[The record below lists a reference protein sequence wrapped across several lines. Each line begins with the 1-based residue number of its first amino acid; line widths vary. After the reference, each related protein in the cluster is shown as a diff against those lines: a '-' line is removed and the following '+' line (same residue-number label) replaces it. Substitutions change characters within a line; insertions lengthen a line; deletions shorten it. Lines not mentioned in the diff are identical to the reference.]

1 MYICIPDAH
10 GGQRALDPLGL
21 DFQSCVQILSLL
33 LIYLF
38 ASSLYILDT
47 RPYQIH
53 YTFTTFSIPCYL
65 FHSGACMHVCVW
77 GCVFTSTSAHV
88 CMCEPRCQHQLSLYC
103 SVSFETG
110 FLVESVDIT
119 LVRVVGLW
127 AFRICWFLLLSTGV
141 LSMLLA
147 VCGLYIRAWRLN
159 SCLCSKNFTPRA
171 IFLAGFFTTTIH
183 FLIIWQPSMFI
194 MNSSSHVFLLAQFP
208 LSSTG
213 IFLSNMSPS
222 SLHVFFQSVT
232 HWI

>member
-1 MYICIPDAH
+1 MPQETRGLLPHWTVSSLHGLSQCLCLYMYICIPDAH

-77 GCVFTSTSAHV
+77 GCVFTSTSAHA

-119 LVRVVGLW
+119 LVRVAGLLVSAPQHW
-127 AFRICWFLLLSTGV
+127 GSEHSPCCVWPLHQGGPGV
-141 LSMLLA
+141 
-147 VCGLYIRAWRLN
+147 
-159 SCLCSKNFTPRA
+159 
-171 IFLAGFFTTTIH
+171 
-183 FLIIWQPSMFI
+183 
-194 MNSSSHVFLLAQFP
+194 
-208 LSSTG
+208 
-213 IFLSNMSPS
+213 
-222 SLHVFFQSVT
+222 
-232 HWI
+232 